1 MTNALTAYSAELAWR
16 LRSFQF
22 ERLLKV
28 GQEQSLLLVAQ
39 VKAELL
45 ELDIKYRR
53 RLKALLHDDA

>member
-16 LRSFQF
+16 LRSRQF

-39 VKAELL
+39 VRAELL

-53 RLKALLHDDA
+53 RLKALLHEN

>member
-16 LRSFQF
+16 LRSRQF

-39 VKAELL
+39 VRHELK
-45 ELDIKYRR
+45 ELDEKYRQ
-53 RLKALLHDDA
+53 RLKALLHDS

>member
-16 LRSFQF
+16 LRSRQF
-22 ERLLKV
+22 ERLLKS

-45 ELDIKYRR
+45 ELDEKYRR
-53 RLKALLHDDA
+53 RMQKALNP

>member
-16 LRSFQF
+16 LRSRQF
-22 ERLLKV
+22 ERLLKS

-39 VKAELL
+39 VRHELK

-53 RLKALLHDDA
+53 RMQKALNP